1 MPINTKSLIKSGLIA
16 GVVVI
21 ISGSTMVPVVG
32 DQMNTVLKNHLC
44 PPLSPLGMVFFL
56 VLSLVFGFSAVTIY
70 AFTKSLF
77 KTKLQAALTVALAF
91 WFLHYLPA
99 NTSLVAYGFMP
110 WGLSL
115 IGSLWGLIEILLAT
129 LVGYWLYKD
138 K

>member
-1 MPINTKSLIKSGLIA
+1 MSINTKSLIKSGLIA
-16 GVVVI
+16 GVVVN
-21 ISGSTMVPVVG
+21 ISGMTMLPVVG
-32 DQMNTVLKNHLC
+32 NQMNTVLKNHLC
-44 PPLSPLGMVFFL
+44 PPLSPLAMVFFL

-77 KTKLQAALTVALAF
+77 KTKLQAAVTIALAF
-91 WFLHYLPA
+91 WFLHYLPS

-115 IGSLWGLIEILLAT
+115 IGSLWGLIEILSAT
-129 LVGYWLYKD
+129 LVGAWLYKD